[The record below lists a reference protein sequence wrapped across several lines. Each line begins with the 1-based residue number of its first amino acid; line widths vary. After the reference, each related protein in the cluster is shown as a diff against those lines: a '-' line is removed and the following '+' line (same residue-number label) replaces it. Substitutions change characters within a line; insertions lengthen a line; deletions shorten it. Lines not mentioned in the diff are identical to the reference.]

1 MIIKIDYDI
10 LKEQIALCHSY
21 ANVLKFKPLTE
32 MFEGIANLLSE
43 INCAV
48 ENGNEVYFE
57 EVSE

>member
-1 MIIKIDYDI
+1 MILKIDSKL
-10 LKEQIALCHSY
+10 LKEQIAICDAY
-21 ANVLKFKPLTE
+21 ANMHKYKPLKE

-48 ENGNEVYFE
+48 ENGDEVYFE